1 MPFHKYIL
9 NFLHCNVFAQK
20 KLVAMTF
27 EVTYVCVIL
36 MTDLCHYH
44 IYSGNSSPCIIHALN
59 FHCEINKNKLLII
72 SHISF

>member
-27 EVTYVCVIL
+27 EVTRVYPGTVPGIGHDHFVPNSFQ
-36 MTDLCHYH
+36 
-44 IYSGNSSPCIIHALN
+44 YSRYPTIQYYITSIMKAQ
-59 FHCEINKNKLLII
+59 FK
-72 SHISF
+72 